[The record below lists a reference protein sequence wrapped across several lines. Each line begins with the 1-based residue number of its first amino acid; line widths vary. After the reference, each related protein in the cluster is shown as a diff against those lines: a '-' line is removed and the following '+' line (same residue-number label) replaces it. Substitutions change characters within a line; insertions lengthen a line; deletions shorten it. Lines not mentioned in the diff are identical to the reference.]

1 MYQVVVIDHSGVVP
15 DRPVSLPLKFQDAL
29 DLAILLN
36 ADSFLDGYCLK
47 EESYVVSIAG
57 ATHGVV

>member
-1 MYQVVVIDHSGVVP
+1 MIDHSGVVP